1 MLQNILVIPCHTVSF
16 IKKNATCQMSCF
28 QEACLPKPPQVC
40 TRTLVDETSITL
52 ERGPTI
58 RKHFEFDNVDNV
70 DDGGIVDGIS
80 NVADAVVYSL
90 FK

>member
-1 MLQNILVIPCHTVSF
+1 MLS
-16 IKKNATCQMSCF
+16 
-28 QEACLPKPPQVC
+28 QVC

-58 RKHFEFDNVDNV
+58 RKYFVFDNVDDV
-70 DDGGIVDGIS
+70 DDGGFVEDII
-80 NVADAVVYSL
+80 NVVGAVMYSL

>member
-1 MLQNILVIPCHTVSF
+1 MLS
-16 IKKNATCQMSCF
+16 
-28 QEACLPKPPQVC
+28 QVC